1 MKKKMLIGVAVVVVL
16 LVGLVVAALNS
27 ESEECKEL
35 KTTICDFCGAESAA
49 CTKLNDAITT
59 TEDCVAAMEA
69 FKGAEEMMK
78 IGGEPAKKAFCDA
91 AGK

>member
-1 MKKKMLIGVAVVVVL
+1 MKKKVLIGVAVVVVL
-16 LVGLVVAALNS
+16 LVGIVVAALNT

-59 TEDCVAAMEA
+59 SEDCTQAMDS

-78 IGGEPAKKAFCDA
+78 LGGEPAKKAFCDA